1 MPSYYFHRMAW
12 FVTIAILVFFYR
24 RATRAGD
31 RLAELKPTGMLRSPL
46 FSAET
51 ALLWVLLGLMFTPS
65 YLPHES
71 SALVL
76 YLAALAIVIAALLL
90 VRRALK
96 WRYPI

>member
-1 MPSYYFHRMAW
+1 MAW
-12 FVTIAILVFFYR
+12 IVGLAVLVFFYR

-46 FSAET
+46 FHAQT
-51 ALLWVLLGLMFTPS
+51 ALLCVLVMLMLAPS
-65 YLPHES
+65 YLPHEQW
-71 SALVL
+71 AVAA
-76 YLAALAIVIAALLL
+76 YLASLIIVLAAFLL